1 MGADQIAAERKRLIE
16 RALKNYFHL
25 PVLAGSISDE
35 IENGDIDI
43 KSLCLH
49 VLKSAGKS
57 SLNDEVMKWIGFVES
72 FPVHSQ
78 DCSRVLT
85 GLNEE
90 LALKSV
96 LLGNGLT
103 PSEADFIVFAA
114 IHSFVIGLPDSEK
127 GKLPHVMRWIDYIQ
141 GKENLGKLFE
151 KILVKKAQFK
161 PQSTKLVSNLQAD
174 SSAKGTSQNTKK
186 AEKSEAELNLKKS
199 DNGKTAMGNKE
210 STPEKKGSPETEA
223 VEKDKEVNVSLLNLQ
238 VGLIR
243 KAWKHPSADRYNSSF
258 FSSMGLLYSLKS
270 ITIALALMRQ
280 FNCRT
285 IENFCSMVQTS
296 NDFFFLCFNLLIN
309 YSVYWLR
316 R

>member
-243 KAWKHPSADRYNSSF
+243 KAWKHPSADSLLVEEIDVGDAKLRQVVS
-258 FSSMGLLYSLKS
+258 GLAKYFDPDE
-270 ITIALALMRQ
+270 LM
-280 FNCRT
+280 
-285 IENFCSMVQTS
+285 V
-296 NDFFFLCFNLLIN
+296 
-309 YSVYWLR
+309 
-316 R
+316 